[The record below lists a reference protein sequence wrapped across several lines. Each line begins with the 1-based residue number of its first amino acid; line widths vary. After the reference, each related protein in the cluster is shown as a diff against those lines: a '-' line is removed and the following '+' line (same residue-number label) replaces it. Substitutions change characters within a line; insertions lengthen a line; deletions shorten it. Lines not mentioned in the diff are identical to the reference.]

1 MCLSV
6 FISVQLVRLGSVSV
20 KSVTSFWRLTKPS
33 PPAGCHCITAGEDC
47 ATTWCSASQTSNIYS
62 IYVCFMCSTEIM
74 FSSVAVFRLFGE
86 AESVADVSVACSKC
100 VSIAPPRTLLF
111 SINQLFDLRQ
121 AENPLF
127 AFTFSTSMTLLW
139 CFLCFYWQ
147 MSKKSHA

>member
-33 PPAGCHCITAGEDC
+33 PPAGCHCITAGEDY
-47 ATTWCSASQTSNIYS
+47 AAWCSASQTSNIYS

-100 VSIAPPRTLLF
+100 VSIAPRRTLLF

-127 AFTFSTSMTLLW
+127 AFTFSTSVTSLW